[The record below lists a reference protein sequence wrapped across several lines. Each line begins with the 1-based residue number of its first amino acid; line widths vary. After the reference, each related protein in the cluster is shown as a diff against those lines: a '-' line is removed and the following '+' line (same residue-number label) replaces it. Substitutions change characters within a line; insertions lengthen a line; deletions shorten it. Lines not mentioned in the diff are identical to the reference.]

1 METKQDVM
9 DDVNG
14 HLELPSVRV
23 SSGSTEPREFFER
36 IIELLAVPA
45 PESTDKPGLG
55 RAIVEGAGMPWL
67 PTYESRGS
75 TVTLEGLKA
84 VREAVVLLIP
94 R

>member
-1 METKQDVM
+1 METKQNVI

-14 HLELPSVRV
+14 HLGLPSVRV

-45 PESTDKPGLG
+45 PENTDKPGLG
-55 RAIVEGAGMPWL
+55 RAIVEGAGMAWL

-75 TVTLEGLKA
+75 TVTLQGLKA